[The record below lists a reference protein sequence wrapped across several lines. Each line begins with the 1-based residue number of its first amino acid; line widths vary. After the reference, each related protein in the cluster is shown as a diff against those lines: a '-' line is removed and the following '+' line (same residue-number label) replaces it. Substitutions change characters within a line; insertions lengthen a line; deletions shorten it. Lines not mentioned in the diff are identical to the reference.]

1 MNTEILN
8 QIGNT
13 PLIEFNGPV
22 PNQNRI
28 WIKLECNN
36 PFGSHY
42 DRVYLSL
49 FRHYEAQ
56 GLIKPGDTVI
66 ETTSGSAGVSF
77 AGIGRLL
84 GYKCLVAIPEGGEKA
99 REDAIKREGAKLI
112 FTPAK
117 SYVSGFPRFIKR
129 FLVEHR
135 DIFFLNH
142 SMGPRNTENTVA
154 TNALGG
160 IAKELQQQ
168 LNPIDYFIA
177 AVGNGSSILGPG
189 RILRDK
195 TKIVT
200 FEPFQSAVA
209 FELMY
214 PNRYE
219 GIYGI
224 KPGTLPRHRMPGTSF
239 QGIDFPHIRIAF
251 KDDPMVS
258 ETYLVSDAKTDE
270 QYQTMTGKINAKELP
285 HWDSIELPYGRTTQ
299 AGLAVALRVAETV
312 TNQNFVIVA
321 YDKPDR
327 YDQPTHP

>member
-1 MNTEILN
+1 MNTDKLS

-13 PLIEFNGPV
+13 PLIEFNRHV

-28 WIKLECNN
+28 WIKLECEN

-42 DRVYLSL
+42 DRVYLEL
-49 FRHYEAQ
+49 FRHFERQ
-56 GLIKPGDTVI
+56 GLLKPGDTVI

-99 REDAIKREGAKLI
+99 REDAIKREGAELI
-112 FTPAK
+112 FTPADA
-117 SYVSGFPRFIKR
+117 YVSGFPRFIKR
-129 FLVEHR
+129 FLVTHR
-135 DIFFLNH
+135 NIVFLNH
-142 SMGPRNTENTVA
+142 SMGPGNTENTVA
-154 TNALGG
+154 TSALAG

-168 LNPIDYFIA
+168 LDPIDYFIA

-189 RILRDK
+189 RILRDR

-219 GIYGI
+219 EMYGI
-224 KPGTLPRHRMPGTSF
+224 KPGTLPRHRMPGTSY
-239 QGIDFPHIRIAF
+239 QGIDFPHIRISF
-251 KDDPMVS
+251 KDEPMVS
-258 ETYLVSDAKTDE
+258 ETRLVSDAKTDK
-270 QYQTMTGKINAKELP
+270 QYQAMTGKTKARDLP
-285 HWDSIELPYGRTTQ
+285 HWDSVELQYGRTTQ

-327 YDQPTHP
+327 YDPTHP